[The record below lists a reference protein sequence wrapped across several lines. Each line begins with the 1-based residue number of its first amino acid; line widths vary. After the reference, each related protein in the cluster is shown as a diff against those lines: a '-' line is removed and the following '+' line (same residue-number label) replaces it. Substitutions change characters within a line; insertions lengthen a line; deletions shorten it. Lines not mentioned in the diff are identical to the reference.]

1 MTFTDPRRVPPGP
14 ARNAP
19 PDPPGA
25 QPHGP
30 NGTYSAVGEV
40 PDDVVRVL
48 RGAPD
53 EDELAALVAGIV
65 ATQASAAQQVDD
77 GTATSLWTNHG
88 HRLGLP
94 PTASRAAWRWS
105 AHAAR

>member
-1 MTFTDPRRVPPGP
+1 MSTHEVTPDHRV
-14 ARNAP
+14 AAS
-19 PDPPGA
+19 
-25 QPHGP
+25 
-30 NGTYSAVGEV
+30 NGNGNGNGRYAAVGEV

-65 ATQASAAQQVDD
+65 AARASGAHQEVDD
-77 GTATSLWTNHG
+77 GSATSLWNNHG

-94 PTASRAAWRWS
+94 PSTARAAWRWS
-105 AHAAR
+105 ARAPH

>member
-1 MTFTDPRRVPPGP
+1 MNQ
-14 ARNAP
+14 AK
-19 PDPPGA
+19 
-25 QPHGP
+25 
-30 NGTYSAVGEV
+30 NGNGVDGQYAAIGEV

-65 ATQASAAQQVDD
+65 ATRAGGHEEIDD
-77 GTATSLWTNHG
+77 GSRTSLWTNHG

-94 PTASRAAWRWS
+94 PSAARAAWRWS
-105 AHAAR
+105 AHAQH